1 MDTKTF
7 ISILAVSFGVISIC
21 AASAYRISAKGEDGG
36 ASPVDTVY
44 KYRTVYKSRPEP
56 ASISTSGNISV
67 PVLVFMN
74 DGDTT
79 VIQRTETIHDTT
91 YVVLD
96 RTVKYFEEEDGHLRI
111 WISGYQPELE
121 CYELDCVEKI
131 VPPGKALNRISFEA
145 AVRTMPEAG
154 FPLTL
159 EYSRTVGRFDVF
171 ARGGYEPLSRSG
183 IVETGAR
190 YSLDF

>member
-1 MDTKTF
+1 MC
-7 ISILAVSFGVISIC
+7 GIC
-21 AASAYRISAKGEDGG
+21 VQDRREGEGG
-36 ASPVDTVY
+36 GSSPADTVY

-56 ASISTSGNISV
+56 VSISASGNINV

-79 VIQRTETIHDTT
+79 VIQRTETVHDTT
-91 YVVLD
+91 YVVID
-96 RTVKYFEEEDGHLRI
+96 RTVKYFEEENGHLRI

-121 CYELDCVEKI
+121 CYELDLVDKI
-131 VPPGKALNRISFEA
+131 VPSRKALNRITFEA
-145 AVRTMPEAG
+145 AVRAMPEAG

-171 ARGGYEPLSRSG
+171 ARGGYEPLSRFG